1 MSTVLA
7 SATKRLQWAAAFLFA
22 VSSLA
27 SGCGGK
33 AIEDEGGTG
42 AAQGS
47 GGVSMA
53 GGGAGSSPAAGGSS
67 SGGGGVATGGFGGGE
82 QDCNLTTIEC
92 TSGSS
97 CACAGVFEDC
107 GYSSIHC
114 EPDAEGQPTG
124 CVCGDP
130 TIGVDECEYDIQYRC
145 DPPEVMA
152 WLKTCACDPVTP
164 TDEEPCRYHQEMY
177 DRLGEDRTCSMAVA
191 DVEPNEK
198 HKYSCHCGLP
208 D

>member
-7 SATKRLQWAAAFLFA
+7 SATKQLQWVAAFVLP
-22 VSSLA
+22 VSCLA
-27 SGCGGK
+27 GGCGGK
-33 AIEDEGGTG
+33 AVEDEGSTG
-42 AAQGS
+42 AAHGS

-53 GGGAGSSPAAGGSS
+53 GGGAGGSPAAGGNP
-67 SGGGGVATGGFGGGE
+67 SGGGGATTGGFGGGD

-92 TSGSS
+92 TSGFS

-107 GYSSIHC
+107 GHNSIHC
-114 EPDAEGQPTG
+114 EPDADGEPTN

-130 TIGVDECEYDIQYRC
+130 TIGVDECEYDLQYRC
-145 DPPEVMA
+145 DPPEVMG
-152 WLKTCACDPVTP
+152 WLKTCTCDPVLP